1 MTGDWHLK
9 GSINSRFTESGAG
22 KTPAFFIL
30 E

>member
-1 MTGDWHLK
+1 MTGGWHLK
-9 GSINSRFTESGAG
+9 GLIDSRFTESGAD